1 MLHFSGYIRYLV
13 RQQQH
18 PSCFALKA
26 TRRLNAA
33 REKNSVW
40 VFNNL
45 WKLIFLVFEFVF
57 CRVCCGLFLDSLKRR
72 KSNRVAFKN
81 AAKTEYSHIQRSK
94 SLDKNGWK
102 LFFLFVCFFFPE
114 NQQSTAIISQEL
126 SQVAA
131 HRGSVQA
138 SILESHSSR
147 LIKKE
152 TDFSDP
158 PRHTA
163 GRNVVKYN
171 YTAVSRS

>member
-1 MLHFSGYIRYLV
+1 MLRLKMLQKLNTVTSSVQSHLTKMDE
-13 RQQQH
+13 
-18 PSCFALKA
+18 SCFFCL
-26 TRRLNAA
+26 
-33 REKNSVW
+33 
-40 VFNNL
+40 
-45 WKLIFLVFEFVF
+45 FVF
-57 CRVCCGLFLDSLKRR
+57 S
-72 KSNRVAFKN
+72 
-81 AAKTEYSHIQRSK
+81 
-94 SLDKNGWK
+94 
-102 LFFLFVCFFFPE
+102 PE